1 MMMLIDHLLG
11 SECNQTFPGDDE
23 RMPIGIVVVVGVA
36 VAVVEFITIS
46 TGTIE
51 INNDRFN

>member
-23 RMPIGIVVVVGVA
+23 RMPIGIVVVVVA